1 MRKFYHGI
9 LFCILAS
16 LSLYLTSCA
25 LGSCL
30 DETEAKVK
38 GTFYSMETKKAVPP
52 DSVTLYGINMDTL
65 KIYNKSE
72 SLKSVEFPLYAAETD
87 RKLVLRINGINDTLE
102 FTYSSYTQ
110 LLSKECGY
118 TFFYNLDTVIYSRN
132 IIDSISTVKKTITTF
147 NEENMRIF
155 Y

>member
-1 MRKFYHGI
+1 MRRYYKGT

-16 LSLYLTSCA
+16 ISMYLTSCT
-25 LGSCL
+25 LDSCL

-38 GTFYSMETKKAVPP
+38 GTFYSMQTKKAVPP

-65 KIYNKSE
+65 EIYDKIEK
-72 SLKSVEFPLYAAETD
+72 LKSAEFPLYASETD
-87 RKLVLRINGINDTLE
+87 RKLVLRINGTNDTIE
-102 FTYSSYTQ
+102 FLYSSSIH

-118 TFFYNLDTVIYSRN
+118 TFFFDLDTVLYSRN
-132 IIDSISTVKKTITTF
+132 IIDSLSIVKKTITTF
-147 NEENMRIF
+147 NEENMHIF